1 VEYEIALQPGVAI
14 WVKYF
19 EPKTD
24 NSVRVEGETVVEF
37 RKLGES
43 QQVTIRAS
51 RIKSDEHTGQLV
63 IRSGDLIP

>member
-1 VEYEIALQPGVAI
+1 MEYEIALQPGVAI

-37 RKLGES
+37 PKLEES

-51 RIKSDEHTGQLV
+51 RIKSDENTGQLV

>member
-37 RKLGES
+37 PKLEES

-51 RIKSDEHTGQLV
+51 RIKSDENTGQLV